1 MPKISAPTVAQHR
14 AAQRSA
20 LLRAAEALL
29 VEAGVAGVTPR
40 TVGERAGLARSS
52 FYEYFSSKDDLLTAV
67 AIEAFDQW
75 AAEIDTALDDVE
87 QGLPRLKAFIDATM
101 RMTADGKHE
110 IASVLQQADLS
121 PSSFDD
127 IMALH
132 DKLMSP
138 VKSVLDQLGVPDLTA
153 HAALVQGLLNA
164 GVQLVGHGIPHA
176 TASAQIFD
184 LLTHGLPIPT
194 QPTHHHPK

>member
-1 MPKISAPTVAQHR
+1 MPKISAPTVVQHR

-40 TVGERAGLARSS
+40 SVGERAGLARSS
-52 FYEYFSSKDDLLTAV
+52 FYEYFPSKDALLTAV

-75 AAEIDTALDDVE
+75 AAEINAALEGVE
-87 QGLPRLKAFIDATM
+87 PGLPRLKAYIDATM

-110 IASVLQQADLS
+110 LASVLQQADLE
-121 PSSFDD
+121 PSNFDD

-132 DKLMSP
+132 DKLMNP
-138 VKSVLDQLGVPDLTA
+138 VKAVLGQLGVPDLTA
-153 HAALVQGLLNA
+153 YAALVQGLLNA
-164 GVQLVGHGIPHA
+164 GMQLVVHGIPPA
-176 TASAQIFD
+176 TSAQQVYD
-184 LLTHGLPIPT
+184 LLTRGLPMPS
-194 QPTHHHPK
+194 QP